1 MIDAAGIV
9 AEAVLSEHLTLG
21 ELAAM
26 KLGYVLGAGHQ
37 ASVCVCVGVCVCA
50 RAHAYLLGRQGSGGE
65 GWSVV
70 SNEKCSISIP

>member
-1 MIDAAGIV
+1 MIDAAGVV

-37 ASVCVCVGVCVCA
+37 ASVCVCVCTCA
-50 RAHAYLLGRQGSGGE
+50 CLPVRETGQWG
-65 GWSVV
+65 
-70 SNEKCSISIP
+70 